1 MEGKLEAKLYRNSR
15 AIFCFWDAD
24 SVIKMCEKGEF
35 KIPKFINNSRN
46 ILLVVLE
53 DKQYQEIRSQ
63 ELEIADLLSSYWRAL
78 E

>member
-1 MEGKLEAKLYRNSR
+1 
-15 AIFCFWDAD
+15 
-24 SVIKMCEKGEF
+24 MCEKGEF

-63 ELEIADLLSSYWRAL
+63 ELEIADLLSSYL
-78 E
+78 SMLQK